1 VGANGVVDVA
11 AAAAIAAIRKTEEI
25 VSGFTGL
32 LISILMMMVISEFT
46 AGCLTGPG
54 RRLV

>member
-1 VGANGVVDVA
+1 VDIA

-25 VSGFTGL
+25 VSGFTGS